1 MKIYF
6 QYNSKSRG
14 QNIPRAHQ
22 IAEELGYETEHNFSK
37 YKKMEDS
44 VKSRAEILSNE
55 HYNEEM
61 IDNNEPLKEKIKEMI
76 LKIKSIELEKEGNKS
91 SLHRFC

>member
-22 IAEELGYETEHNFSK
+22 IAEEVGYETEHNFN
-37 YKKMEDS
+37 
-44 VKSRAEILSNE
+44 I
-55 HYNEEM
+55 
-61 IDNNEPLKEKIKEMI
+61 
-76 LKIKSIELEKEGNKS
+76 IEFDKPDDPNSG
-91 SLHRFC
+91 RVV